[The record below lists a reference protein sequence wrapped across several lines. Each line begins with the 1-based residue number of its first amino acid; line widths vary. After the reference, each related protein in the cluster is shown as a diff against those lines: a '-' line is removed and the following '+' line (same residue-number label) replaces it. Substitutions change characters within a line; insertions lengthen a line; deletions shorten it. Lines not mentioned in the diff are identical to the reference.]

1 MLGRTVV
8 ALSGV
13 LLASMLNA
21 NSASGQAGS
30 ALVLEQSGTTV
41 PALAPYSEIVPGTT
55 IVLSGGA
62 RLVFL
67 HYQTCTTVT
76 VVGGEIVVGQASYR
90 AANGSTPVAV
100 RTACPVKVRLRDRG
114 AAAGPSAGITMRSV
128 PPPSGLSTRPRFV
141 LVGQGAAAVTRVRV
155 VREGGIVLEGP
166 LTGRE
171 FRWPADAAALDPRSE
186 YEIMLMSE
194 SSDSPQATV
203 KFRPAEASAAAPGA
217 PLTVIRTED

>member
-8 ALSGV
+8 TFWGA

-21 NSASGQAGS
+21 NSASGQAGT

-55 IVLSGGA
+55 IRLSRGA

-76 VVGGEIVVGQASYR
+76 VVGGEIAVGQASYR

-100 RTACPVKVRLRDRG
+100 RTTCPVKVRLRDQE
-114 AAAGPSAGITMRSV
+114 AAGVAGITLRSG
-128 PPPSGLSTRPRFV
+128 PPPSNLSTRPRFV
-141 LVGQGAAAVTRVRV
+141 LVGQGAEAITRVRV
-155 VREGGIVLEGP
+155 VREGGIVLEGS

-171 FRWPADAAALDPRSE
+171 FRWPADAASLDPRSE
-186 YEIMLMSE
+186 YEIILI
-194 SSDSPQATV
+194 SPSPHNRQATV
-203 KFRPAEASAAAPGA
+203 KFMPAEVSAATPAA
-217 PLTVIRTED
+217 PLTLIRVED